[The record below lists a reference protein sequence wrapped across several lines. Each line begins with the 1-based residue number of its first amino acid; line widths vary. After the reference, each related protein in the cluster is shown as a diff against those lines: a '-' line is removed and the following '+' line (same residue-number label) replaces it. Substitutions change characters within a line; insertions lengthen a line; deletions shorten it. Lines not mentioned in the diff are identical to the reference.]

1 VQAWSDEI
9 KEASGGKSLGN
20 VWGCTTKVAAG
31 KFTDIQ
37 FDDDSKRIEGTAK
50 AVDDDEWEKV
60 VEGDRCDQCRVL
72 YAAR

>member
-1 VQAWSDEI
+1 M
-9 KEASGGKSLGN
+9 SGR
-20 VWGCTTKVAAG
+20 CTTKVAAG